1 MNPQLPN
8 QPVQATQ
15 PMTSPSV
22 PTQPSS
28 VGNGGMTKLILIFG
42 ALIVVLGGV
51 FVAINYLN
59 NQMKQ
64 STPPGSTAQVATETK
79 VNTPQAPQAKAVE
92 AQLDDIDADLTALD
106 NDLASLDSSLNDK
119 QGDLSE

>member
-8 QPVQATQ
+8 QSVQATQ
-15 PMTSPSV
+15 PMTLPGV
-22 PTQPSS
+22 PTQPAPA
-28 VGNGGMTKLILIFG
+28 GNGGMTKLILIFG
-42 ALIVVLGGV
+42 ALIVILVGV
-51 FVAINYLN
+51 FVTINYLN

-64 STPPGSTAQVATETK
+64 SAIPGNSSQATTETK
-79 VNTPQAPQAKAVE
+79 VNTLPVPTAKPVE
-92 AQLDDIDADLTALD
+92 AQLDDINTDLTALD